1 MRQISIKKRH
11 PIRKADSN
19 DLMDQLRQE
28 IGEGARIFQ
37 SERIEIAETDS
48 PFLLYMVDKKPV
60 LMRYSSWVFPT
71 VRGAIERPFP
81 GRRITVDVGAIPFVV
96 KGADIMRP
104 GIVSISD
111 DVKAGSPALIA
122 DDRYGKPLAVCIALY
137 DAPAMRA
144 QEKGK
149 MCKNIHYVGDD
160 LWNIEI

>member
-1 MRQISIKKRH
+1 MRPLLIKKRH
-11 PIRKADSN
+11 PIRKADIA
-19 DLMDQLRQE
+19 DLMDSLRRE
-28 IGEGARIFQ
+28 IGGEAQVFQ

-48 PFLLYMVDKKPV
+48 DFLLYMVDKKPS

-71 VRGAIERPFP
+71 VRGAIERPFS
-81 GRRITVDVGAIPFVV
+81 GRRITVDAGAIPFVI

-104 GIVSISD
+104 GIKTITD

-122 DDRYGKPLAVCIALY
+122 DDRYGKPLAVCIALH

-144 QEKGK
+144 AEKGK